1 MVSFMIIIEVWV
13 SLPVVYPGLLVLRR
27 RLCSSSWCVRVGLAP
42 AISLTVVSCRNTWER
57 TTEGTYIITPQIAM
71 NNP

>member
-1 MVSFMIIIEVWV
+1 MVSFMIIIEVWA

-42 AISLTVVSCRNTWER
+42 AISLTVVSCRNTWEGNR
-57 TTEGTYIITPQIAM
+57 GNIHHYTTDSHE
-71 NNP
+71 